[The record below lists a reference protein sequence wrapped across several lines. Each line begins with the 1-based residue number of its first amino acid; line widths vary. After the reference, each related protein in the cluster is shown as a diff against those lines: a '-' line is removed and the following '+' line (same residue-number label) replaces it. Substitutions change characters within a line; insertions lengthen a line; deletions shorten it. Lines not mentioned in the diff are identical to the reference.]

1 MQSLYRVA
9 VLHAALA
16 AATLP
21 AFLAQ
26 AAEVSPRPLHQQ
38 EYWARIEQRDFAAA
52 IDVAQ
57 KLVDKTREQSP
68 SDPLALAEAL
78 TLLGG
83 AQLRNEDNLGA
94 EATFVEAL
102 GILERHVSSTS
113 DRLIEPLEG
122 LAYAYAETGR
132 HEQAV
137 PLLDR
142 AVLITRRTYGL
153 FDKGQR
159 DMLNQLARSLTALG
173 LVNQAER
180 HMAYLLQISEHRYG
194 KRDPRVVPTMCE
206 IASWY
211 ADIGNFARAREMYRS
226 AIDLAERMAGRNDPR
241 VAEPLRGLASTYLKE
256 LQRSLLRLKPFAPE
270 HILTN
275 ADGSRDPPKPMN
287 PRMLSDKGEEAL
299 ARAVKILTSQP
310 EPDEAAVV
318 PALIELGDWFQVKH
332 DPEKAL
338 HFYKRAAELKTQS
351 VVAEESADAQ
361 RLLTFPVRVY
371 YPSPELATRYL
382 TLSPDQVTETFVEVE
397 FTVTAAG
404 AVTDARV
411 LEHNG
416 TDRQVSETLEAI
428 RAARFRPKFV
438 GIEPVDTPGM
448 KMREVFRT
456 RKESDAATESS
467 S

>member
-1 MQSLYRVA
+1 MQSLYRVV

-16 AATLP
+16 AATFP

-26 AAEVSPRPLHQQ
+26 AAESSRRPLHQQ
-38 EYWARIEQRDFAAA
+38 EYWARIEQHDYAAA
-52 IDVAQ
+52 IDVAR
-57 KLVDKTREQSP
+57 KLVDKIRAQSP

-83 AQLRNEDNLGA
+83 AQLRNADNLGA
-94 EATFVEAL
+94 ESSFVEAL

-132 HEQAV
+132 HQEAI

-159 DMLNQLARSLTALG
+159 DMLNQLARSLSALG

-194 KRDPRVVPTMCE
+194 KRDPRVVPTLCE

-226 AIDLAERMAGRNDPR
+226 AIDLAERKAGRNDPR
-241 VAEPLRGLASTYLKE
+241 VAEPLRGLASTYVKE

-270 HILTN
+270 QILTN
-275 ADGSRDPPKPMN
+275 ADGSRDPIKPMN
-287 PRMLSDKGEEAL
+287 PRTLSDKGEEAL

-318 PALIELGDWFQVKH
+318 PALIELGDWFQIKH
-332 DPEKAL
+332 HPEKAL
-338 HFYKRAAELKTQS
+338 HFYKQAAQLQTQS
-351 VVAEESADAQ
+351 VAESADAQ
-361 RLLTFPVRVY
+361 RLLAFPVRVY

-382 TLSPDQVTETFVEVE
+382 RLSPDKVTETFVEVE

-404 AVTDARV
+404 DVTNARV

-438 GIEPVDTPGM
+438 GVEPVDTPGM

-456 RKESDAATESS
+456 RKESDAATGSS

>member
-1 MQSLYRVA
+1 MQSLCRVVVLRA
-9 VLHAALA
+9 VLA
-16 AATLP
+16 AATLS
-21 AFLAQ
+21 AFPAQ
-26 AAEVSPRPLHQQ
+26 AADISPRPPHGE

-52 IDVAQ
+52 IEVAQ
-57 KLVDKTREQSP
+57 KLVDATRAKTP
-68 SDPLALAEAL
+68 SDPLGLAEAL

-83 AQLRNEDNLGA
+83 AQLRNEDYIGA
-94 EATFVEAL
+94 ETTFVEAL

-113 DRLIEPLEG
+113 SRLIEPLEG

-173 LVNQAER
+173 LVGQAER

-211 ADIGNFARAREMYRS
+211 ADLGNFSRAREMYRS
-226 AIDLAERMAGRNDPR
+226 AIELAERRAGRNDPQ
-241 VAEPLRGLASTYLKE
+241 VAEPLRGLASTYVKE
-256 LQRSLLRLKPFAPE
+256 LYRSHLRLKPFGPDR
-270 HILTN
+270 ILTN
-275 ADGSRDPPKPMN
+275 ADGSRDQLKPMN
-287 PRMLSDKGEEAL
+287 PRTLSDKGEEAL

-310 EPDEAAVV
+310 EPDESAVV
-318 PALIELGDWFQVKH
+318 AALIELGDWFQIKH
-332 DPEKAL
+332 DPQKAL
-338 HFYKRAAELKTQS
+338 HFYKRAAERLAQS
-351 VVAEESADAQ
+351 TSEEPA
-361 RLLTFPVRVY
+361 RLLTFPVRVF

-382 TLSPDQVTETFVEVE
+382 TLSPDKVDETFVEVE
-397 FTVTAAG
+397 FTVTATG
-404 AVTDARV
+404 DVTAARV
-411 LEHNG
+411 LDHNSS
-416 TDRQVSETLEAI
+416 DRQVSETLAAI
-428 RAARFRPKFV
+428 RASRFRPKFV
-438 GIEPVDTPGM
+438 GGEPVETVGM

-456 RKESDAATESS
+456 RKENDAARESS
-467 S
+467 T